1 MLGMSLP
8 DLFSGAFFAAIIMGL
23 PTVERAFWN
32 ALQRQDEY
40 VVMSGLLFF
49 AFLLQV
55 GNLLGDIMLAWVDPR
70 IRYD

>member
-1 MLGMSLP
+1 
-8 DLFSGAFFAAIIMGL
+8 MGL
-23 PTVERAFWN
+23 PTVERAFWE

-40 VVMSGLLFF
+40 VVMSGLMFF
-49 AFLLQV
+49 AFLLQS